1 MDDADSDADR
11 PLFYYF
17 NRFTN
22 KYDVDKY
29 GHNLYG
35 YVQAMSFCVFL

>member
-17 NRFTN
+17 NRFISKYEN
-22 KYDVDKY
+22 KN
-29 GHNLYG
+29 GHNLY
-35 YVQAMSFCVFL
+35 L

>member
-22 KYDVDKY
+22 KYHENKLR
-29 GHNLYG
+29 HNLY
-35 YVQAMSFCVFL
+35 L

>member
-22 KYDVDKY
+22 KYNEDKLR
-29 GHNLYG
+29 HNLY
-35 YVQAMSFCVFL
+35 L